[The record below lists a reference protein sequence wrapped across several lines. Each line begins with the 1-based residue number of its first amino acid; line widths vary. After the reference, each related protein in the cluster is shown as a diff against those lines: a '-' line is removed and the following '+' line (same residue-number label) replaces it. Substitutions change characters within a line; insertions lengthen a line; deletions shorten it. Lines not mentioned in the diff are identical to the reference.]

1 MRTRPLPVTVA
12 AILMVI
18 FSLMNFPGP
27 WWYLVPGAVEETPMF
42 VIYSGIVLG
51 IVGVVAAVGLWMMK
65 RWGLWL
71 TIVVSVINILFNALG
86 LVMAPGAALKAAIAL
101 QTIGFILTVVLVVL
115 PDSRRALAAADR
127 PSSVR

>member
-51 IVGVVAAVGLWMMK
+51 IVGIVAAIGLWMMK

-71 TIVVSVINILFNALG
+71 TIVVCVINILFNALG

-101 QTIGFILTVVLVVL
+101 QTIGFILTIVLVVL
-115 PDSRRALAAADR
+115 PDSRRALVAAER
-127 PSSVR
+127 PSRVR

>member
-1 MRTRPLPVTVA
+1 MRTRPLPVTIA

-51 IVGVVAAVGLWMMK
+51 IVGIVAAIGLWMMK

-71 TIVVSVINILFNALG
+71 TIVICVINILFNALG

-115 PDSRRALAAADR
+115 PDSRRALATAER
-127 PSSVR
+127 PSRVR